1 MKWRKVTDKEKDL
14 IFEGWQDRKPIKVIA
29 AELGRSYGTI
39 YTELKRR
46 YLVG

>member
-1 MKWRKVTDKEKDL
+1 MKRRRVTEDEKQI

-29 AELGRSYGTI
+29 IELGRCYGTV
-39 YTELKRR
+39 YTELKKR

>member
-1 MKWRKVTDKEKDL
+1 MKRRRVTEEEKQI

-29 AELGRSYGTI
+29 IELGRCYGTV
-39 YTELKRR
+39 YTELKKR

>member
-1 MKWRKVTDKEKDL
+1 MKYRKVSDDEKDL
-14 IFEGWQDRKPIKVIA
+14 IFKGWQDRKPIKAIA
-29 AELGRSYGTI
+29 AELGRCYGTI

>member
-1 MKWRKVTDKEKDL
+1 VTEEEKNL
-14 IFEGWQDRKPIKVIA
+14 IFEAWQEKKPIKVIA
-29 AELGRSYGTI
+29 AELGRCYGTI

>member
-1 MKWRKVTDKEKDL
+1 MKRRKISEEEKAK
-14 IFEGWQDRKPIKVIA
+14 IFECWQDRKPIKVIA
-29 AELGRSYGTI
+29 IEMDRCYGTI

>member
-1 MKWRKVTDKEKDL
+1 MKRRKVTDKEKDL

-29 AELGRSYGTI
+29 LELDRCYGTI

>member
-1 MKWRKVTDKEKDL
+1 MRGRNLTEYQKEL

-29 AELGRSYGTI
+29 AELGRCYGTI